1 MKTTMKTTTTT
12 KALVMGVAM
21 LALGQRAGAAESP
34 AAAAKADIQKTLGF
48 VPQFFLKFPE
58 GMLAGAWEEMKT
70 LQLNPHTAL
79 AGRTKE
85 LIGLGVA
92 AQIPCHYCIYA
103 HTSFA
108 RLNGA
113 SDTEIGEAVAM
124 AALTRHWSTYLNGI
138 QTDETKFRGE
148 IAKIVDNV
156 KHASA
161 GEAAAP
167 VTVVDGASALKE
179 ITQMLGYAPDFLRTF
194 PEEARAGAWKQFRDV
209 QLNPGTALAGKN
221 KELVGLAVASQIPCK
236 FCIIAHTEF
245 AKLNGATDAEI
256 HEAIAM
262 ASLTRDL
269 STMLNGMQ
277 VDEQQFHRDVD
288 HLVKGAKAAAKSSEK
303 ASAKSPATAQR

>member
-1 MKTTMKTTTTT
+1 MNTIKNTMT
-12 KALVMGVAM
+12 KAVMMAAAM
-21 LALGQRAGAAESP
+21 LALGHAARAAESP

-48 VPQFFLKFPE
+48 VPQFFMKFPE
-58 GMLAGAWEEMKT
+58 GMLAGSWEEMKT

-92 AQIPCHYCIYA
+92 AQIPCRYCIYA

-138 QTDETKFRGE
+138 QTDEAKFRGE
-148 IAKIVDNV
+148 IAKIVESV
-156 KHASA
+156 KHPSA
-161 GEAAAP
+161 AKGAP

-179 ITQMLGYAPDFLRTF
+179 VAQVLGYAPEFLRTF
-194 PEEARAGAWKQFRDV
+194 PEEARAGAWKQMRDV

-221 KELVGLAVASQIPCK
+221 KELVGLAVASQIPCR

-262 ASLTRDL
+262 ASLTRSL
-269 STMLNGMQ
+269 STMLNGME
-277 VDEQQFHRDVD
+277 VDEPQFRRDID
-288 HLVKGAKAAAKSSEK
+288 HLVKGAKASAK
-303 ASAKSPATAQR
+303 ATAKSPTTAQR

>member
-1 MKTTMKTTTTT
+1 MKTNKMT
-12 KALVMGVAM
+12 KALVIAAAM
-21 LALGQRAGAAESP
+21 LALGQTARAAESP

-138 QTDETKFRGE
+138 QTDEAKFRGE
-148 IAKIVDNV
+148 IAKIVENV

-161 GEAAAP
+161 TKTAAAAP
-167 VTVVDGASALKE
+167 VSVVDGASALKE
-179 ITQMLGYAPDFLRTF
+179 AAQMLGYVPDFLRTF

-221 KELVGLAVASQIPCK
+221 KELVGLAVASQIPCR

-262 ASLTRDL
+262 SALTRDL

-277 VDEQQFHRDVD
+277 VDEPQFRRDID
-288 HLVKGAKAAAKSSEK
+288 HLVKGAKAAAQK
-303 ASAKSPATAQR
+303 AAPKSPATAQR